1 MLTAVGAGGGRSR
14 SWSNKLTGRVQRE
27 KEGQVMIAAES
38 DGKSERADEGGVE
51 LYLACVH

>member
-14 SWSNKLTGRVQRE
+14 SWSNKLIGRVQGE
-27 KEGQVMIAAES
+27 KEGQVMIVAES
-38 DGKSERADEGGVE
+38 AGRGERADEGGVE